1 MGGQSTDTFAT
12 SQLGA
17 ERIEPGAP
25 VLPELIKPVI
35 NFQQRSRIDG
45 VKSPR
50 SFGAHGG
57 KTGLPE
63 HSQVLR
69 HRRLS
74 YAKLRRDRCHHRTG
88 RMLPQGQE
96 LEDPTPDGITEDI
109 QRVHTATLSI
119 DTYISQSLSLYGL
132 VTRACRREDGTM
144 TREEQR
150 GRDSGAIASYDYARR
165 RGTHE
170 LDWDAC
176 FELASGLAEALEPL
190 HIDAVVGIARA
201 GLIPAATIALCL
213 RRDMFPVRLSRRIND
228 EVRYDSPVWWIG
240 VPPEVAGLRVALVDE
255 IADSGETLKL
265 ARQTIMDAG
274 AVDVVTAC
282 LVQHSWANPAP
293 TFSGLISDELIIF
306 PWNRRVLRDGAWLPH
321 PELEAA
327 LALLPAAQSASNH
340 DAAQP
345 A

>member
-1 MGGQSTDTFAT
+1 
-12 SQLGA
+12 
-17 ERIEPGAP
+17 
-25 VLPELIKPVI
+25 
-35 NFQQRSRIDG
+35 
-45 VKSPR
+45 
-50 SFGAHGG
+50 
-57 KTGLPE
+57 
-63 HSQVLR
+63 
-69 HRRLS
+69 
-74 YAKLRRDRCHHRTG
+74 
-88 RMLPQGQE
+88 
-96 LEDPTPDGITEDI
+96 
-109 QRVHTATLSI
+109 
-119 DTYISQSLSLYGL
+119 
-132 VTRACRREDGTM
+132 M
-144 TREEQR
+144 TREAQR
-150 GRDSGAIASYDYARR
+150 GRDSGVIASYDYARR

-228 EVRYDSPVWWIG
+228 EVRYDTPVWWIG

-255 IADSGETLKL
+255 IADSGETLEL

-293 TFSGLISDELIIF
+293 TLSGLISDELIIF

-340 DAAQP
+340 DTAQP
-345 A
+345 V